1 MRVFNIILLFL
12 SFFYLSN
19 AQIILAN
26 ETAVSGDDWL
36 AGDGFNQ
43 WSFSNGAS
51 AGNYV
56 GNPNDV
62 GVSTTNIGDVS
73 FALYATGNEYANA
86 YLQLDQP
93 MQVGEK
99 LTFYWAINWDANG
112 GAKGFD
118 FQHSS
123 TSSATSFFS
132 VSNTNSSTI
141 TAGGL
146 DADTGYGVTPM
157 LVTLDRTS
165 ATEYQFTMTSR
176 SGGSDYTY
184 TINQSNALDQI
195 KFFCG
200 NQNDG
205 SGKRNMFF
213 NKFKI
218 QSNTSSVTISS
229 DRTLD
234 NLEVLSNTT
243 LTIDPAASITI
254 AGNFTNNGTFTLDS
268 DSDEFSS
275 IIIDGT
281 PSGNITYNRWVNS
294 VDNGTPGW
302 DLVGSPASGVT
313 ISSIIGDSDLATNG
327 SSPTTYALG
336 SFSNTDLSWSNVDSN
351 DDTSG
356 TLTSGQGYQM
366 ATTSGGTI
374 TFNGSVLTT
383 TQTVSITNN
392 NPNDNGDSN
401 LAGSRWNLIANPF
414 PSYINAN
421 TSADSNHNFLSDNLG
436 GSINNN
442 YTALY
447 AYDANGGYTP
457 INNTSSAT
465 YIAPGQGFFV
475 ASVVGGG
482 TITFDANTR
491 TTTGGDDF
499 VANRMANTS
508 QEFYLRLYEDDN
520 LIEDN
525 KFYFDNGL
533 TLGLDPGYDA
543 GAFDQ
548 NMDIMSR
555 LSENDQGVGFSIN
568 AMGLNSLETN
578 TVIPLVFNRSAGV
591 EFSVSFEDAS
601 IPEGVGIYLQDT
613 LLETLTDLRA
623 EDFTLT
629 PDSDLSDM
637 GRFYVVIGNTSLGGN
652 DLEASYI
659 SIYKAA
665 SENHITIEGLL
676 NVEKAN
682 VQLFNIIGQEVLNT
696 TLQSN
701 QSIQSIS
708 TAGLTTGVYIVRL
721 EADNSIVTKKVII
734 N

>member
-1 MRVFNIILLFL
+1 MLQENKINLSIIIPVYNEEKYLNDLFL
-12 SFFYLSN
+12 GLKKY
-19 AQIILAN
+19 
-26 ETAVSGDDWL
+26 
-36 AGDGFNQ
+36 FNQ
-43 WSFSNGAS
+43 EEIE
-51 AGNYV
+51 V
-56 GNPNDV
+56 IV
-62 GVSTTNIGDVS
+62 V
-73 FALYATGNEYANA
+73 
-86 YLQLDQP
+86 
-93 MQVGEK
+93 
-99 LTFYWAINWDANG
+99 
-112 GAKGFD
+112 
-118 FQHSS
+118 
-123 TSSATSFFS
+123 
-132 VSNTNSSTI
+132 
-141 TAGGL
+141 
-146 DADTGYGVTPM
+146 
-157 LVTLDRTS
+157 
-165 ATEYQFTMTSR
+165 
-176 SGGSDYTY
+176 
-184 TINQSNALDQI
+184 
-195 KFFCG
+195 
-200 NQNDG
+200 NDG
-205 SGKRNMFF
+205 SNDDSIKILEKLKNNSYKFQYKLINLSKNFGKGYAVKQGAKASLGKYILLQDADLELDIKDSKEIYEIISKDESIDCIFGSRYLSGKLKKHNYFINEFIGKFNTFIFNLLFGQSLTDIHCGLKIFHRNVY
-213 NKFKI
+213 KKI
-218 QSNTSSVTISS
+218 NLSVN
-229 DRTLD
+229 DF
-234 NLEVLSNTT
+234 EVKSGAT
-243 LTIDPAASITI
+243 LTIDKTASITI

-294 VDNGTPGW
+294 VDNGSTGW

-313 ISSIIGDSDLATNG
+313 ITSITGDSDLATNG

-336 SFSNTDLSWSNVDSN
+336 SFDNTDLSWSNVDS

-401 LAGSRWNLIANPF
+401 LTGSRWNLIANPF

-457 INNTSSAT
+457 INNTSAAT

-555 LSENDQGVGFSIN
+555 LSEDDQGVGFSIN

-578 TVIPLVFNRSAGV
+578 TVIPLVFNRAAGV

-665 SENHITIEGLL
+665 SEDHITIEGLL

-682 VQLFNIIGQEVLNT
+682 VQLFNMIGQEVLNT

-708 TAGLTTGVYIVRL
+708 TAGLTKGVYIVRL